1 MSHPLYNPYASG
13 NQSSAQGHYGQS
25 SMQAERDSHK
35 TTSHLGPGSS
45 FSSSGVS
52 SATPAKSGGTITSLL
67 TMPMSYR
74 PEGSKTSM
82 DEDIKRSIDMHISR
96 AREEVRNQP
105 VNKSSH
111 FTQRDEYHSS
121 SKDVTSYVL
130 SSTSQRPPVAS
141 STSSMDW
148 LPSYKRET
156 EGDSAKYCSSSASLS
171 YQSTGD
177 GRFNASNERE
187 RNVQSIPGLGDYD
200 YPVPDKPVGSADSTR
215 PKYTSETAVNIL
227 MHFGLEKEDLEHLIS
242 YPEDQITPDNL
253 PFILRQIRMEKAKR
267 SATAGPS
274 KSYYDPHST
283 TSMSGRER
291 LSTSR
296 GEGMRQDE
304 LSPIVQPS
312 KVIDYGHTGKY
323 TGSFGDEIGR
333 SSSRAGSGGS
343 GSTLLMG
350 SYDSSGLSREPLQK
364 SMTEVKN
371 STLVSSCD
379 QGSSFTCHGSMQSS
393 GPAQQLH
400 TQPNQSSQEIF
411 KGFSLPNT
419 DTDIRPLKAEVTK
432 ALSLK
437 DPEPDRQSASKSKL
451 TPNIVR
457 SVHPSRPG
465 LVLIGS
471 SSSDIHIK
479 EKSKT
484 HGQVPNVSE
493 QMNKQQMQQKQ
504 VQQQQV
510 KQTMQQPPPK
520 QQMQQQLKQQQTQQ
534 SKQQQQMQQQQLK
547 QQQTQQQQLKQQQT
561 QQQQLKQQQTQQ
573 QQLKQQQQL
582 TQQQTQ
588 QQQLTWQQT
597 QQQQLMQQQTQQ
609 QQLTQQQ
616 TQQQLKQQQQIQ
628 QQQLKQQQ
636 TAQVPHLPIGY
647 QQMQTQPAV
656 HMGQALQSQVFSG
669 AKPVPQQSHMPGL
682 MTPVP
687 PGLSPLM
694 QNLMNFI
701 HIPQPAST
709 KQLPAKV
716 EVTTN
721 IPVLAQMQDYT
732 AASPRVFPHTC
743 SLCNKECN
751 QTKDWV
757 SHQKTSLHIEN
768 CKLLRKR
775 YPEWNGEIASLLGAS
790 GAKPSSSTS
799 ADTSQK
805 KTRHESRSRSCS
817 PRSHRDSVRSR
828 DRRSSRSHSRS
839 PRSHRDSERSRDRRS
854 SRSRSRS
861 PRTRRDSERR
871 RNRPSSRSRSG
882 SPRRR
887 RDLERR
893 RDRRSSH
900 SRSRSCSPR
909 RERHRSRSRSPY
921 SSRRNR
927 RSRSHSDSSWYDR
940 PSSSRYRS
948 RSRGRER
955 RSSPRRRDEKRSS
968 PRRSW
973 ERRSSTE
980 RSSPR
985 RKLSSSKIL
994 AKKLLETSALQS
1006 LSKQSDLET
1015 VVKTLAPA
1023 LLAELAKRKSS
1034 PSTSSSSSSRSAS
1047 PESIKGRPSTEK
1059 TKAAKSSPPTMVKL
1073 QGIVSNLSHSE
1084 VMSAVEKFGKTK
1096 SVVLFRSK
1104 LQAVVCFEKQEDAEK
1119 LKSLKNFDIKEV
1131 TVSVVNEKEI
1141 AAKKTTKSKLETT
1154 GKVSVSKAKNISA
1167 EQKAKT
1173 VKTGDKAE
1181 EAASSLEKS
1190 KSKSTKSPE
1199 KQPNTSDLKRKP
1211 KPKGSQTGAKEAVMA
1226 PKNTA
1231 NVMKAVE
1238 PIKGAAVDGEPKV
1251 LTSKAEMASTTQK
1264 SKTAGTVKK
1273 EKVDPSKSTTS
1284 ENKPDVETKHKK
1296 PETEIHESAMGSK
1309 GEARKASAS
1318 GREDHTEPM
1327 EVEASAEGKDNQVLP
1342 AISSENQLPTSAA
1355 ETKPNISPPKPSD
1368 PPQKPQ
1374 TAIKSPE
1381 DSLKASEQ
1389 TEQSSDSAVQEET
1402 QQQTAGKSPEISV
1415 EAKQTVESVETV
1427 TKDKVSV
1434 TAEKISKDQPVAVTH
1449 PTFGER
1455 IQEQLRPERIRCLKT
1470 VRLPNSKLVSLDYK
1484 VLLISNLPEYHDGCY
1499 AEEDIAG
1506 LLTRHRFEYYDDMM
1520 YVIPQARM
1528 AFALMPTAVA
1538 AKNIVLA
1545 SEKHD
1550 FILNGS
1556 KLQLQVEKGDILMT
1570 PLEFYKSLMKRLCY
1584 QVTDNGARTIYIRNI
1599 SPGESRDLREALK
1612 KMDFVRNYL
1621 PLLNKVFIEFE
1632 SLRDADRLGVW
1643 YSLLK
1648 RATGHKLSR
1657 LEIPHSGCTS
1667 LPPRLPHKALPDSE
1681 VAVDGAAVPTEDI
1694 TIPQRSTSPYWI
1706 TMTTSPFVFPTVSPW
1721 FTIPEYL
1728 SVREP
1733 DDIEKAQSQGS
1744 TFSTIMLTGLPEGN
1758 YRQEDVAKLVW
1769 RYFPDQTLQ
1778 TLYYNIIVLS
1788 LQRRAFVFFNSWDAC
1803 CDFARDY
1810 LKNPVTIGEWMLKI
1824 HIVLQ
1829 DMHPGSSEESMYRSM
1844 MKWSST
1850 HVPESESLEDR
1861 LLSVEVSEV
1870 NVDLLMMIMEV
1881 VASIAAFVRFLP
1893 LANRICIEMA
1903 EPGGLTQVMESNV
1916 TKDYLSSWS
1925 KVGRIESLKSLK
1937 QRLQDSGENTVNLK
1951 LETEKAAEATVA
1963 PQPSEEGEKATVKDG
1978 PPQILVTAPDANA
1991 APAASSDAPS
2001 ATSPVKSE
2009 AKDSEL
2015 PHINKDIFMAITAA
2029 LREHRQGVGS
2039 MAQSKDRETKSSSP
2053 SRAQDEDA
2061 PNEKVQ
2067 VDNSE
2072 KKVSSE
2078 SRPFGEPDLNL
2089 DDFVTVD
2096 EINDETAD
2104 TDPNDESSSST
2115 KPKSTENTESQSS
2128 DASPASKR
2136 TSARSSK
2143 DFSSSV
2149 SSSSK
2154 PTKASEKSS
2163 STSSLQK
2170 SKDPSESTKPKSSAS
2185 VSKPVSFSGDKTQP
2199 NKSPDKSSHPF
2210 SSGYRTRSSKMAS
2223 TVAAELKEESAATKS
2238 DLKVSAKEN
2247 QTKMETSLET
2257 QPPAEGEGLGMKSQT
2272 QSLETEC
2279 KDDAHKE
2286 SKKSKGED
2294 GEKDSAWK
2302 YPEEEEDDGESY
2314 HILDSIDEPTDEQID
2329 EDTNQETKTESSGP
2343 EQTQSLHEGASQV
2356 LNSIDDKG
2364 SEESSKTEMDASLY
2378 VIDSVSEDQGSTVQ
2392 EDSHLVKDE
2401 GATAKQLSEEK
2412 IQDTNA
2418 EPDAAD
2424 KKEVLDPSMN
2434 QTPRSS
2440 ADGKEMNDEML
2451 SEKSNK
2457 AFKSFCQTPDNEKQ
2471 ENKGSS
2477 ADVAEKLDSVN
2488 DHIGGE
2494 DDGKKRNTQSQQVS
2508 KAVTEGTEEEEE
2520 AYRIIDSVE
2529 EEPATTE
2536 TEAEAENKEEKT
2548 KKDVEA
2554 AKRAERPT
2562 RRGGPRTRTSKREEK
2577 ETQEEMIFEVV
2588 DSVEDE
2594 SVEDVSTTERPGRRR
2609 SARGNKEDK
2618 KTPTS
2623 TVACIKPVREEES
2636 TSEILDSVEGKTAMN
2651 KPTITTRS
2659 TRGRR
2664 EPKEDVSK
2672 KEKTPTRRR
2681 PTPAR
2686 DSQEPNKE
2694 EPLQTEETGPTKES
2708 TPTKK
2713 SEENATFTVVDL
2725 VQDEVIGDERA
2736 KTPEKRRRGRPKKD
2750 SKVTKK
2756 QAAMKNAASSKV
2768 ADEEE
2773 AIYQIVDSVEDDN
2786 EPPKDQSTEE
2796 PTVPKDDK
2804 DSALPKNADEAEE
2817 EPLYQIVDSLEDDQV
2832 REDPTNA
2839 QSSDRETKQR
2849 EALGKKADA
2858 LTCGAMAAEVADKE
2872 ECLDHTAEVSAEEGS
2887 GTATKEEKPKT
2898 DTKEATGSQSDAAA
2912 APEDKTNLEDD
2923 TQELVTL
2930 DEVGAD
2936 DDGEERAVEGQHWS
2950 REITEGEPAELVTL
2964 DEIVEEDEEEGEKA
2978 EENTVE
2984 PRPPIQESQLVEAS
2998 NIETLATAAEV
3009 EEEAE
3014 KTSGSAKRKHDET
3027 EERLNFVTVD
3037 EVGEA
3042 EEKEAVITRTR
3053 GRPRKRTRQTPV
3065 RKSARGK
3072 PEMTKDET
3080 EEEETTEPLPPASVN
3095 PTSSQDRDS
3104 SVLPGDGQAETQRT
3118 EEEAETQPDTAPA
3131 LAGPQP
3137 EPKCPDKET
3146 EEGEEKDGWS
3156 MVGIKVVGKRRRE
3169 LVGPEAKRSRSQ
3181 SPCVVADFRLP
3192 QFNPNNPLGQEFVIP
3207 KSGFFCNICS
3217 VFYLNEK
3224 TAKELHCCSKKH
3236 YDNLQKYYEKRR
3248 QRASKTSSQTSPGS
3262 VSD

>member
-13 NQSSAQGHYGQS
+13 NQSSAQGRYGQS

-35 TTSHLGPGSS
+35 TSPHLGPGSS

-52 SATPAKSGGTITSLL
+52 SATPAKSGGI
-67 TMPMSYR
+67 MSYR

-82 DEDIKRSIDMHISR
+82 EEDIKRSIDMHISR

-105 VNKSSH
+105 VKKNSRFTS
-111 FTQRDEYHSS
+111 TQRDEYDSS
-121 SKDVTSYVL
+121 GKDVTSYML
-130 SSTSQRPPVAS
+130 SSNSQRPPDVAS

-148 LPSYKRET
+148 LPRYKQET
-156 EGDSAKYCSSSASLS
+156 EDDSSKYCTSSASLS

-177 GRFNASNERE
+177 SRFNASNERE
-187 RNVQSIPGLGDYD
+187 HNVQSIPGLGDYD
-200 YPVPDKPVGSADSTR
+200 YPVPDKPVGSAESTR

-227 MHFGLEKEDLEHLIS
+227 MQFGLEKEDLEHLIS
-242 YPEDQITPDNL
+242 YPEDQMTPDNL

-267 SATAGPS
+267 SATADPS

-333 SSSRAGSGGS
+333 SSSGASSGGS
-343 GSTLLMG
+343 GGTLLMG
-350 SYDSSGLSREPLQK
+350 SYDSSGHSREPLQK

-371 STLVSSCD
+371 STLVSSRD
-379 QGSSFTCHGSMQSS
+379 QGSSVTSHGSMRSS
-393 GPAQQLH
+393 GPAQQLP
-400 TQPNQSSQEIF
+400 TQPNQPSQEIF
-411 KGFSLPNT
+411 KGFSLPKT
-419 DTDIRPLKAEVTK
+419 DTDLRPLKAEVTK
-432 ALSLK
+432 TLPLK
-437 DPEPDRQSASKSKL
+437 NPEPDRQSASKSQL

-471 SSSDIHIK
+471 SSSDSHIK

-484 HGQVPNVSE
+484 HGQVSNVSE

-520 QQMQQQLKQQQTQQ
+520 QQMQQQLKQQQ
-534 SKQQQQMQQQQLK
+534 SKQQQQQTQQQQTQQQQTQQLK
-547 QQQTQQQQLKQQQT
+547 QQTQQLKQQTQQLKQQQQQQTQQQQLE
-561 QQQQLKQQQTQQ
+561 
-573 QQLKQQQQL
+573 
-582 TQQQTQ
+582 
-588 QQQLTWQQT
+588 
-597 QQQQLMQQQTQQ
+597 
-609 QQLTQQQ
+609 QQQ

-636 TAQVPHLPIGY
+636 QTAQVPNLPIGL
-647 QQMQTQPAV
+647 QQMQNQPAV
-656 HMGQALQSQVFSG
+656 HMGQALQSQVFSA
-669 AKPVPQQSHMPGL
+669 AKPVPQPSLMPGL
-682 MTPVP
+682 MMPVP

-694 QNLMNFI
+694 QNLVNFI

-716 EVTTN
+716 EVTGN

-732 AASPRVFPHTC
+732 ATSPRVFPHTC
-743 SLCNKECN
+743 SLCNKECT
-751 QTKDWV
+751 QMKDWV
-757 SHQKTSLHIEN
+757 SHQNTSLHIEN

-775 YPEWNGEIASLLGAS
+775 YPEWNGEIASLPGAS
-790 GAKPSSSTS
+790 GAKPSPSTS
-799 ADTSQK
+799 AETSQK

-817 PRSHRDSVRSR
+817 PRSHRDS
-828 DRRSSRSHSRS
+828 
-839 PRSHRDSERSRDRRS
+839 ERSRDRQS

-861 PRTRRDSERR
+861 PRTHRDSERR
-871 RNRPSSRSRSG
+871 RNRPSSRSRS
-882 SPRRR
+882 PRTHCDSERR
-887 RDLERR
+887 RDSRSCRSRFRFRSGSSRRRHESERR
-893 RDRRSSH
+893 RDRRISH

-927 RSRSHSDSSWYDR
+927 RSRSHSDSSCYDC
-940 PSSSRYRS
+940 PSSSRYQSRS
-948 RSRGRER
+948 RSRER
-955 RSSPRRRDEKRSS
+955 RSLPKRRDEKRSP

-973 ERRSSTE
+973 ERRSLAK
-980 RSSPR
+980 RSSPMR
-985 RKLSSSKIL
+985 NKSSSSKIL

-1023 LLAELAKRKSS
+1023 LLAELAKMKSS
-1034 PSTSSSSSSRSAS
+1034 PSTSSSSRSAS
-1047 PESIKGRPSTEK
+1047 PESVKGRPSTEK
-1059 TKAAKSSPPTMVKL
+1059 TKAAKSSPPTMVRL
-1073 QGIVSNLSHSE
+1073 QGIVSSLSHSE
-1084 VMSAVEKFGKTK
+1084 VISAVEKFGKTK
-1096 SVVLFRSK
+1096 SVVLFRSR
-1104 LQAVVCFEKQEDAEK
+1104 LQAVVCFEKQKDAEK

-1141 AAKKTTKSKLETT
+1141 ASKKTTKTKLETT
-1154 GKVSVSKAKNISA
+1154 AKVSVSKAKNISA

-1173 VKTGDKAE
+1173 VKTGDNAE

-1199 KQPNTSDLKRKP
+1199 KQPNTSDLKGKP
-1211 KPKGSQTGAKEAVMA
+1211 KPKGSQTGAKEAVVA

-1231 NVMKAVE
+1231 NAMKAVE

-1251 LTSKAEMASTTQK
+1251 LTSKGETASTTQK
-1264 SKTAGTVKK
+1264 SKTAGTLKK
-1273 EKVDPSKSTTS
+1273 EKVDPSKSTAS
-1284 ENKPDVETKHKK
+1284 EDKPDVETKHKK
-1296 PETEIHESAMGSK
+1296 PETKIHKSAMGPK

-1318 GREDHTEPM
+1318 EREDHTE
-1327 EVEASAEGKDNQVLP
+1327 VETSTDGKDNQTLP

-1355 ETKPNISPPKPSD
+1355 ETKPNISSPKPTD

-1374 TAIKSPE
+1374 TVIKSPE

-1389 TEQSSDSAVQEET
+1389 TEQSSDSALQEET

-1415 EAKQTVESVETV
+1415 EAKQRVESVETV

-1434 TAEKISKDQPVAVTH
+1434 TAKKISKDQPVAPTH

-1455 IQEQLRPERIRCLKT
+1455 IQEQLCPEKICCLKT
-1470 VRLPNSKLVSLDYK
+1470 VRLPRKKLVSLNCK
-1484 VLLISNLPEYHDGCY
+1484 VLLISNLPKYRDGCY
-1499 AEEDIAG
+1499 LEEDIAD
-1506 LLTRHRFEYYDDMM
+1506 LLTPHRFEYYDDTI

-1545 SEKHD
+1545 SENERK
-1550 FILNGS
+1550 FFLNGS
-1556 KLQLQVEKGDILMT
+1556 KLRLQVVKRRNFKT
-1570 PLEFYKSLMKRLCY
+1570 PLEFYTYLMNQLCY
-1584 QVTDNGARTIYIRNI
+1584 VKKAGIDIGARTIYIRNI
-1599 SPGESRDLREALK
+1599 SPDESRDLREALEK
-1612 KMDFVRNYL
+1612 IGIVRNYL
-1621 PLLNKVFIEFE
+1621 PLLNKVLIEFE
-1632 SLRDADRLGVW
+1632 SVCDADRLGVW

-1648 RATGHKLSR
+1648 QATGHKLSR
-1657 LEIPHSGCTS
+1657 VEIPHSGFMS

-1681 VAVDGAAVPTEDI
+1681 VAVDGAAVPTEDMI
-1694 TIPQRSTSPYWI
+1694 IPQRSTSPCWI
-1706 TMTTSPFVFPTVSPW
+1706 TMTTSPFVFPTVAPW

-1728 SVREP
+1728 TVREP

-1769 RYFPDQTLQ
+1769 RYFPDQTVQ

-1810 LKNPVTIGEWMLKI
+1810 LKDPVTVGEWRLGI
-1824 HIVLQ
+1824 HIVLK

-1850 HVPESESLEDR
+1850 HVSESESLEDR
-1861 LLSVEVSEV
+1861 LLIVEVSEV
-1870 NVDLLMMIMEV
+1870 NVDLVTMIMKV
-1881 VASIAAFVRFLP
+1881 VAPVAAFVRFLP

-1937 QRLQDSGENTVNLK
+1937 QRLQDSGENTLNLK
-1951 LETEKAAEATVA
+1951 LETEKAAESTAV
-1963 PQPSEEGEKATVKDG
+1963 PQPSEEGQKAAVKEEG
-1978 PPQILVTAPDANA
+1978 PPQTLVTTPDANA
-1991 APAASSDAPS
+1991 APATSSAAPS

-2009 AKDSEL
+2009 EKDSKL
-2015 PHINKDIFMAITAA
+2015 PHINEDVFMAITAA
-2029 LREHRQGVGS
+2029 LREHRQGRES
-2039 MAQSKDRETKSSSP
+2039 RAQSKDRESKISSP

-2067 VDNSE
+2067 VDNLE

-2078 SRPFGEPDLNL
+2078 SRPFGEPDFNV

-2096 EINDETAD
+2096 EINDDAAD
-2104 TDPNDESSSST
+2104 ADPNGESDSST
-2115 KPKSTENTESQSS
+2115 KSTKNKESQSS
-2128 DASPASKR
+2128 AASPASKR
-2136 TSARSSK
+2136 TSAGSSK
-2143 DFSSSV
+2143 DSSS
-2149 SSSSK
+2149 SASPSSK
-2154 PTKASEKSS
+2154 PTESSEKSS
-2163 STSSLQK
+2163 STSSLRK
-2170 SKDPSESTKPKSSAS
+2170 SKDSFESTKPESSVS
-2185 VSKPVSFSGDKTQP
+2185 VSKPVSFSGEKTQP
-2199 NKSPDKSSHPF
+2199 SKPPDKLSHSS

-2223 TVAAELKEESAATKS
+2223 TAAAELTEESAATKS

-2247 QTKMETSLET
+2247 QTKVETSSET
-2257 QPPAEGEGLGMKSQT
+2257 QPPAEGEGLEMKSQT
-2272 QSLETEC
+2272 QT
-2279 KDDAHKE
+2279 
-2286 SKKSKGED
+2286 
-2294 GEKDSAWK
+2294 DS
-2302 YPEEEEDDGESY
+2302 
-2314 HILDSIDEPTDEQID
+2314 
-2329 EDTNQETKTESSGP
+2329 NQESKTESSGP
-2343 EQTQSLHEGASQV
+2343 EQTQSLHEGESQV

-2364 SEESSKTEMDASLY
+2364 SEESSKTETDAPLY
-2378 VIDSVSEDQGSTVQ
+2378 VIDNVSEDQASTVQ

-2412 IQDTNA
+2412 IQ

-2424 KKEVLDPSMN
+2424 KKERLDPSMN

-2440 ADGKEMNDEML
+2440 GDGKEMNEEML
-2451 SEKSNK
+2451 SEKSSK
-2457 AFKSFCQTPDNEKQ
+2457 ASKAFCQTPNNEEQ

-2477 ADVAEKLDSVN
+2477 ADVTKEKASEKLDSVN
-2488 DHIGGE
+2488 DHTRGE
-2494 DDGKKRNTQSQQVS
+2494 DDEKKLNTS

-2520 AYRIIDSVE
+2520 AYQVIDSVE
-2529 EEPATTE
+2529 EEPPTTE

-2548 KKDVEA
+2548 KKDVEV

-2562 RRGGPRTRTSKREEK
+2562 RRGRPRTRTSKREEK

-2594 SVEDVSTTERPGRRR
+2594 FVQDVSTTERPGRRR

-2618 KTPTS
+2618 KMPTS
-2623 TVACIKPVREEES
+2623 TVACIKTVREEES
-2636 TSEILDSVEGKTAMN
+2636 TSEILDSVEGKAAMN
-2651 KPTITTRS
+2651 EPTITTRS

-2664 EPKEDVSK
+2664 ETEEDVSK
-2672 KEKTPTRRR
+2672 KDKTPTRRR

-2694 EPLQTEETGPTKES
+2694 EPQQTQVKES

-2713 SEENATFTVVDL
+2713 SEGNATFTIVDP
-2725 VQDEVIGDERA
+2725 VQDEVIKDERA

-2750 SKVTKK
+2750 TKVTKK
-2756 QAAMKNAASSKV
+2756 QAALKNAASSKV

-2773 AIYQIVDSVEDDN
+2773 AIYQIVDSVEDETADN
-2786 EPPKDQSTEE
+2786 EPLKDQNTEE

-2804 DSALPKNADEAEE
+2804 DSASP
-2817 EPLYQIVDSLEDDQV
+2817 
-2832 REDPTNA
+2832 
-2839 QSSDRETKQR
+2839 
-2849 EALGKKADA
+2849 KKADDE
-2858 LTCGAMAAEVADKE
+2858 EVVDKE
-2872 ECLDHTAEVSAEEGS
+2872 ECLDHTAEVSDALSAEDES

-2898 DTKEATGSQSDAAA
+2898 DTKEATGSQSEAA
-2912 APEDKTNLEDD
+2912 APEEKTNLEED
-2923 TQELVTL
+2923 TLELVTL

-2936 DDGEERAVEGQHWS
+2936 DAGEERAVEGQDWS
-2950 REITEGEPAELVTL
+2950 REITKGEPAELITL
-2964 DEIVEEDEEEGEKA
+2964 DEIVEIDEEEGEKA
-2978 EENTVE
+2978 EESTVE
-2984 PRPPIQESQLVEAS
+2984 PRPPTQESQSVEAAD
-2998 NIETLATAAEV
+2998 IETFATAAEV

-3027 EERLNFVTVD
+3027 EESFNFVMVD
-3037 EVGEA
+3037 EVGETV
-3042 EEKEAVITRTR
+3042 EKEAVITRTR

-3072 PEMTKDET
+3072 PESTKDET
-3080 EEEETTEPLPPASVN
+3080 EEEETTEPLLPASVN
-3095 PTSSQDRDS
+3095 PTLSQDRDS
-3104 SVLPGDGQAETQRT
+3104 SAPPGDGQAESQRT
-3118 EEEAETQPDTAPA
+3118 EEEAETQPDAAPA
-3131 LAGPQP
+3131 PAGQQP
-3137 EPKCPDKET
+3137 ESTCPDKET
-3146 EEGEEKDGWS
+3146 EQGEEKDGWS
-3156 MVGIKVVGKRRRE
+3156 TVGIKVVGKRRRE

-3192 QFNPNNPLGQEFVIP
+3192 QFNPNSPLGQEFVIP

-3224 TAKELHCCSKKH
+3224 TAKELHCCSQKH
-3236 YDNLQKYYEKRR
+3236 YNNLQKYYEKRR
-3248 QRASKTSSQTSPGS
+3248 QRASTTSSQMSQGS

>member
-1 MSHPLYNPYASG
+1 MSHPSYNPYASG
-13 NQSSAQGHYGQS
+13 NQSSAQGRYGQS

-35 TTSHLGPGSS
+35 TSPHLGPGSS

-52 SATPAKSGGTITSLL
+52 SATPAKSGGI
-67 TMPMSYR
+67 MSYR

-82 DEDIKRSIDMHISR
+82 EEDIKRSIDMHISR

-105 VNKSSH
+105 VDKSSH
-111 FTQRDEYHSS
+111 FTQRHEYHSS
-121 SKDVTSYVL
+121 SKDVTSYML
-130 SSTSQRPPVAS
+130 SSNSQRPPDVAS

-156 EGDSAKYCSSSASLS
+156 EDDSSKYCSSSASLS
-171 YQSTGD
+171 YLSTGD

-187 RNVQSIPGLGDYD
+187 HNVQSIPGLGDYD
-200 YPVPDKPVGSADSTR
+200 YPVPDKPVGSAESTR

-227 MHFGLEKEDLEHLIS
+227 MQFGLEKEDLEHLIS
-242 YPEDQITPDNL
+242 YPEDQMTPDNL

-267 SATAGPS
+267 SATADPS

-333 SSSRAGSGGS
+333 SSSGASSGGS
-343 GSTLLMG
+343 GGTLLMG
-350 SYDSSGLSREPLQK
+350 SYDSSGHSREPLQK

-371 STLVSSCD
+371 STLVSSRD
-379 QGSSFTCHGSMQSS
+379 QGSSFTSHGSMRSS
-393 GPAQQLH
+393 DPAQQLH

-411 KGFSLPNT
+411 KGFSLPKT

-432 ALSLK
+432 ALPLK
-437 DPEPDRQSASKSKL
+437 NPEPDRQSASKSQL

-471 SSSDIHIK
+471 SSSDSHIK

-484 HGQVPNVSE
+484 HGQVSNVSE

-520 QQMQQQLKQQQTQQ
+520 QQQQTQQLKQQQTQQ
-534 SKQQQQMQQQQLK
+534 QQLKQMQQLK

-561 QQQQLKQQQTQQ
+561 QQQQLMQTQQ
-573 QQLKQQQQL
+573 QQLKQQQMQQQQL
-582 TQQQTQ
+582 MQTQQQQLKQTQQQQLKQMQQQMQQQQLKQQQMQQQQLKQQQTQ
-588 QQQLTWQQT
+588 QQQ
-597 QQQQLMQQQTQQ
+597 
-609 QQLTQQQ
+609 
-616 TQQQLKQQQQIQ
+616 QQLKQQIQ

-636 TAQVPHLPIGY
+636 QTAQVPNLPIGL
-647 QQMQTQPAV
+647 QQMQNQPAV
-656 HMGQALQSQVFSG
+656 HMGQALQSQVFSA
-669 AKPVPQQSHMPGL
+669 AKPVPQPSLMPGL
-682 MTPVP
+682 MMPVP

-694 QNLMNFI
+694 QNFMNFI

-716 EVTTN
+716 EVTGN
-721 IPVLAQMQDYT
+721 IPVLAHMQDYT

-743 SLCNKECN
+743 SLCNKECT
-751 QTKDWV
+751 QMKDWV
-757 SHQKTSLHIEN
+757 SHQNTSLHIEN

-775 YPEWNGEIASLLGAS
+775 YPEWNGEIASLPGAS
-790 GAKPSSSTS
+790 GAKPSPSTS
-799 ADTSQK
+799 AETSQK

-817 PRSHRDSVRSR
+817 PRSHRDS
-828 DRRSSRSHSRS
+828 
-839 PRSHRDSERSRDRRS
+839 ERSRDRQS

-861 PRTRRDSERR
+861 PRTHRDSLRR
-871 RNRPSSRSRSG
+871 RNRPSSRSRSRSHHDSERSRDRRSSRSRSG

-893 RDRRSSH
+893 RDRRISH

-909 RERHRSRSRSPY
+909 RQRHRSRSRSPY

-955 RSSPRRRDEKRSS
+955 RSSPRRRDEKRSP

-980 RSSPR
+980 RSSPM

-1023 LLAELAKRKSS
+1023 LLAELAKMKSS
-1034 PSTSSSSSSRSAS
+1034 PSTSSSSRSAS
-1047 PESIKGRPSTEK
+1047 PESVKGRPSTEK
-1059 TKAAKSSPPTMVKL
+1059 TKAAKSSPPTMVRL
-1073 QGIVSNLSHSE
+1073 QGIVSSLSHSE
-1084 VMSAVEKFGKTK
+1084 VISAVEKFGKTK

-1141 AAKKTTKSKLETT
+1141 ASKKTTKTKLETT
-1154 GKVSVSKAKNISA
+1154 AKVSVSKAKNISA

-1199 KQPNTSDLKRKP
+1199 KQPNTSDLKGKP
-1211 KPKGSQTGAKEAVMA
+1211 KPKGSQTGAKEAVVA

-1231 NVMKAVE
+1231 NAMKVVE
-1238 PIKGAAVDGEPKV
+1238 PIKGAAVD
-1251 LTSKAEMASTTQK
+1251 
-1264 SKTAGTVKK
+1264 
-1273 EKVDPSKSTTS
+1273 
-1284 ENKPDVETKHKK
+1284 
-1296 PETEIHESAMGSK
+1296 
-1309 GEARKASAS
+1309 
-1318 GREDHTEPM
+1318 
-1327 EVEASAEGKDNQVLP
+1327 
-1342 AISSENQLPTSAA
+1342 
-1355 ETKPNISPPKPSD
+1355 
-1368 PPQKPQ
+1368 
-1374 TAIKSPE
+1374 
-1381 DSLKASEQ
+1381 
-1389 TEQSSDSAVQEET
+1389 
-1402 QQQTAGKSPEISV
+1402 
-1415 EAKQTVESVETV
+1415 
-1427 TKDKVSV
+1427 VSV
-1434 TAEKISKDQPVAVTH
+1434 TAKKISKDQPVAPTH

-1470 VRLPNSKLVSLDYK
+1470 VRLPHSKLVSLDYK
-1484 VLLISNLPEYHDGCY
+1484 VLSISNLPEYHDGCY

-1506 LLTRHRFEYYDDMM
+1506 LLTRHRFEYYDDTI

-1556 KLQLQVEKGDILMT
+1556 KLRLQVEKGDILMT

-1584 QVTDNGARTIYIRNI
+1584 QQVTDNGARTIYIRNI

-1612 KMDFVRNYL
+1612 KMDFIRNYL

-1667 LPPRLPHKALPDSE
+1667 LPPRLPHKALPDSD
-1681 VAVDGAAVPTEDI
+1681 VAVDGATVPTEDI

-1706 TMTTSPFVFPTVSPW
+1706 TMTTSPFVFPTVAPW

-1728 SVREP
+1728 TVREP

-1758 YRQEDVAKLVW
+1758 YRQEDVTKLVW
-1769 RYFPDQTLQ
+1769 RYFPDQTVQ

-1810 LKNPVTIGEWMLKI
+1810 LKDPVTVGEWMLKI
-1824 HIVLQ
+1824 HVVLQ
-1829 DMHPGSSEESMYRSM
+1829 DVHPGSSEESMYRSM

-1850 HVPESESLEDR
+1850 HVPQSESLEDR
-1861 LLSVEVSEV
+1861 LLIVEVSEV
-1870 NVDLLMMIMEV
+1870 NVDLVMMIMEV

-1937 QRLQDSGENTVNLK
+1937 QRLQDLGENTLNLE
-1951 LETEKAAEATVA
+1951 LETEKAAESTAV
-1963 PQPSEEGEKATVKDG
+1963 PQPSEEGQKAAVKEEG
-1978 PPQILVTAPDANA
+1978 PPQTLVTTPDANA
-1991 APAASSDAPS
+1991 APAASSAAPS

-2009 AKDSEL
+2009 EKDSKL
-2015 PHINKDIFMAITAA
+2015 PHINEDVFMAITAA
-2029 LREHRQGVGS
+2029 LREHRQGRES
-2039 MAQSKDRETKSSSP
+2039 RAQSKDRESKSSSP
-2053 SRAQDEDA
+2053 SRAQDEDT
-2061 PNEKVQ
+2061 PNRKVQ
-2067 VDNSE
+2067 VDNLE

-2078 SRPFGEPDLNL
+2078 SRPFGEPDFNV

-2096 EINDETAD
+2096 EINDDAAD
-2104 TDPNDESSSST
+2104 ADPNDESSSST
-2115 KPKSTENTESQSS
+2115 KPKSTENAESQSS
-2128 DASPASKR
+2128 AASPASKR
-2136 TSARSSK
+2136 TSAGSSK
-2143 DFSSSV
+2143 DSSS
-2149 SSSSK
+2149 SASPSSK
-2154 PTKASEKSS
+2154 PTESSEKSS
-2163 STSSLQK
+2163 STSSLRK
-2170 SKDPSESTKPKSSAS
+2170 SKDSFESTKPKSSVS
-2185 VSKPVSFSGDKTQP
+2185 VSKPVSFSGEKTQP
-2199 NKSPDKSSHPF
+2199 SKPPDKLSHSS
-2210 SSGYRTRSSKMAS
+2210 SSGYRTRSKMAS
-2223 TVAAELKEESAATKS
+2223 TAAAELTEESAATKS

-2247 QTKMETSLET
+2247 QTKVETSSET
-2257 QPPAEGEGLGMKSQT
+2257 QPPAEGEGLGMTSQT
-2272 QSLETEC
+2272 QTLETEC
-2279 KDDAHKE
+2279 KDDVHNE
-2286 SKKSKGED
+2286 SKKSKED
-2294 GEKDSAWK
+2294 GEKDNAGK
-2302 YPEEEEDDGESY
+2302 YPQEEDDGESY
-2314 HILDSIDEPTDEQID
+2314 QILDSIDEPTDEQID
-2329 EDTNQETKTESSGP
+2329 EDSNQESKTESSGP
-2343 EQTQSLHEGASQV
+2343 EQTQSLHEGESQV

-2364 SEESSKTEMDASLY
+2364 SEGSSKTETDAPLY
-2378 VIDSVSEDQGSTVQ
+2378 VIDNVSEDQASTVQ

-2412 IQDTNA
+2412 IQ

-2424 KKEVLDPSMN
+2424 KKEGLDPSMN

-2440 ADGKEMNDEML
+2440 GDGKEMNEEML
-2451 SEKSNK
+2451 SEKSSK
-2457 AFKSFCQTPDNEKQ
+2457 ASKAFCQTPNNEEQ

-2477 ADVAEKLDSVN
+2477 ADVTKQKASEKLDSVN
-2488 DHIGGE
+2488 DHTRGE
-2494 DDGKKRNTQSQQVS
+2494 DDEKKLNTS

-2520 AYRIIDSVE
+2520 AYQVIDSVE
-2529 EEPATTE
+2529 EEPPTTE

-2548 KKDVEA
+2548 KKDVEV

-2562 RRGGPRTRTSKREEK
+2562 RRGRPRTRTSKREEK

-2594 SVEDVSTTERPGRRR
+2594 FVQDVSTTERPGRRR

-2618 KTPTS
+2618 KMPTS
-2623 TVACIKPVREEES
+2623 TVACIKTVREEES
-2636 TSEILDSVEGKTAMN
+2636 TSEILDSVEGKAAMN
-2651 KPTITTRS
+2651 EPTITTRS

-2664 EPKEDVSK
+2664 ETKEDVSK
-2672 KEKTPTRRR
+2672 KDKTPTRRR

-2694 EPLQTEETGPTKES
+2694 EPQQTQVKES

-2713 SEENATFTVVDL
+2713 SEGNATFTIVDP
-2725 VQDEVIGDERA
+2725 VQDEVIKDERA

-2750 SKVTKK
+2750 TKVTKK

-2773 AIYQIVDSVEDDN
+2773 AIYQIVDSVEDETADN
-2786 EPPKDQSTEE
+2786 EPLKDQNTEE

-2804 DSALPKNADEAEE
+2804 DSASP
-2817 EPLYQIVDSLEDDQV
+2817 
-2832 REDPTNA
+2832 
-2839 QSSDRETKQR
+2839 
-2849 EALGKKADA
+2849 KKADDE
-2858 LTCGAMAAEVADKE
+2858 EVVDKE
-2872 ECLDHTAEVSAEEGS
+2872 ECLDHTAEVSDALSAEDES
-2887 GTATKEEKPKT
+2887 GTAMKEEKPKT
-2898 DTKEATGSQSDAAA
+2898 DTKEATGFQSEAA
-2912 APEDKTNLEDD
+2912 APEEKTNLEED
-2923 TQELVTL
+2923 TLELVTL

-2936 DDGEERAVEGQHWS
+2936 DAGEERAVEGQDWS
-2950 REITEGEPAELVTL
+2950 REITKGEPAELITL
-2964 DEIVEEDEEEGEKA
+2964 DEIVEEEEEEEGEKA
-2978 EENTVE
+2978 EVSTVE
-2984 PRPPIQESQLVEAS
+2984 PRPPTQESQSVEAAD
-2998 NIETLATAAEV
+2998 IETFATTAEV

-3027 EERLNFVTVD
+3027 EESFNFVMVD
-3037 EVGEA
+3037 EVGETV
-3042 EEKEAVITRTR
+3042 EKEAVITRTR

-3072 PEMTKDET
+3072 PESTKDET
-3080 EEEETTEPLPPASVN
+3080 EEEETTEPLLPASVN
-3095 PTSSQDRDS
+3095 PTLSQDRDS
-3104 SVLPGDGQAETQRT
+3104 SAPPGDGQAESQRT
-3118 EEEAETQPDTAPA
+3118 EEEAETQPDAAPA
-3131 LAGPQP
+3131 PAGQQP
-3137 EPKCPDKET
+3137 ESTCPDKET
-3146 EEGEEKDGWS
+3146 EQGEEKDGWS
-3156 MVGIKVVGKRRRE
+3156 TVGIKVVGKRRRE

-3192 QFNPNNPLGQEFVIP
+3192 QFNPNSPLGQEFVIP

-3224 TAKELHCCSKKH
+3224 TAKELHCCSQKH
-3236 YDNLQKYYEKRR
+3236 YNNLQKYYEKRR
-3248 QRASKTSSQTSPGS
+3248 QRASTTSSQMSQGS

>member
-13 NQSSAQGHYGQS
+13 NQSSSQGRYGQS

-35 TTSHLGPGSS
+35 TSPHLGPGSS

-52 SATPAKSGGTITSLL
+52 SATPAKSGGIIPSLQ

-82 DEDIKRSIDMHISR
+82 EEDIKRSIDMHISR

-105 VNKSSH
+105 LKKNSQ
-111 FTQRDEYHSS
+111 FTSTRRDEYDSS
-121 SKDVTSYVL
+121 GKDVTSYVL
-130 SSTSQRPPVAS
+130 SSTSQRPPDVAS

-156 EGDSAKYCSSSASLS
+156 EDDSSKYCSSSASLS

-200 YPVPDKPVGSADSTR
+200 YPVPDKPVGSAESTH

-227 MHFGLEKEDLEHLIS
+227 MQFGLEKEDLEHLIS
-242 YPEDQITPDNL
+242 YPEDQMTPDNL

-333 SSSRAGSGGS
+333 SSSGASSG

-364 SMTEVKN
+364 SVTEVKN

-379 QGSSFTCHGSMQSS
+379 QGSSFTSHGSMRSS
-393 GPAQQLH
+393 GPAQQLP

-411 KGFSLPNT
+411 KGFSLPKT

-437 DPEPDRQSASKSKL
+437 DPEPDRQSASKSQL

-471 SSSDIHIK
+471 SSSDSHIK

-484 HGQVPNVSE
+484 HRQVPNVSE

-510 KQTMQQPPPK
+510 KQRMQPPPPK

-534 SKQQQQMQQQQLK
+534 QQMK

-561 QQQQLKQQQTQQ
+561 QQQQLKQQTQQQQMKQQQTQQQQMKQQQTQQ
-573 QQLKQQQQL
+573 QQLKQQQ
-582 TQQQTQ
+582 TP
-588 QQQLTWQQT
+588 
-597 QQQQLMQQQTQQ
+597 
-609 QQLTQQQ
+609 
-616 TQQQLKQQQQIQ
+616 
-628 QQQLKQQQ
+628 
-636 TAQVPHLPIGY
+636 QVPNLPIGL
-647 QQMQTQPAV
+647 QQMQNQPAV
-656 HMGQALQSQVFSG
+656 HMGQVLQSQVFSA
-669 AKPVPQQSHMPGL
+669 AKPVPQPSLMPGL
-682 MTPVP
+682 TMPVP

-716 EVTTN
+716 EVTRN

-751 QTKDWV
+751 QMKDWI
-757 SHQKTSLHIEN
+757 SHQYTSLHIEN
-768 CKLLRKR
+768 CRLLRKR

-790 GAKPSSSTS
+790 GTKPSPSTS
-799 ADTSQK
+799 AETSQK

-817 PRSHRDSVRSR
+817 PRSHRDSERSR
-828 DRRSSRSHSRS
+828 DLRSSRSHS
-839 PRSHRDSERSRDRRS
+839 H
-854 SRSRSRS
+854 S
-861 PRTRRDSERR
+861 PRTHRDSERR
-871 RNRPSSRSRSG
+871 RNSRSSRSRSGSSRRRHESERRRDRRSSHSRSGSPLRRHESERRRDRRSSRSRSG

-893 RDRRSSH
+893 RYRRSSH
-900 SRSRSCSPR
+900 SCSRSRSPR

-921 SSRRNR
+921 SARCNR

-948 RSRGRER
+948 RSRSRER
-955 RSSPRRRDEKRSS
+955 RPSPKRRDKKRSP

-973 ERRSSTE
+973 ERRSLAK

-985 RKLSSSKIL
+985 RNTSSSSKIL

-1015 VVKTLAPA
+1015 VVKTLTPA
-1023 LLAELAKRKSS
+1023 LLAELAKMKSS
-1034 PSTSSSSSSRSAS
+1034 RSTSSSSSRSAS
-1047 PESIKGRPSTEK
+1047 PETTKGRPSTEK
-1059 TKAAKSSPPTMVKL
+1059 TKAGKSSPPTMVRL
-1073 QGIVSNLSHSE
+1073 QGIVSSLSHSE
-1084 VMSAVEKFGKTK
+1084 VISAVEKFGKTK

-1141 AAKKTTKSKLETT
+1141 ASKKTTKSKLETT
-1154 GKVSVSKAKNISA
+1154 AKVSVSKAKNISA

-1181 EAASSLEKS
+1181 EA
-1190 KSKSTKSPE
+1190 
-1199 KQPNTSDLKRKP
+1199 
-1211 KPKGSQTGAKEAVMA
+1211 
-1226 PKNTA
+1226 
-1231 NVMKAVE
+1231 
-1238 PIKGAAVDGEPKV
+1238 
-1251 LTSKAEMASTTQK
+1251 
-1264 SKTAGTVKK
+1264 
-1273 EKVDPSKSTTS
+1273 
-1284 ENKPDVETKHKK
+1284 
-1296 PETEIHESAMGSK
+1296 
-1309 GEARKASAS
+1309 
-1318 GREDHTEPM
+1318 
-1327 EVEASAEGKDNQVLP
+1327 
-1342 AISSENQLPTSAA
+1342 
-1355 ETKPNISPPKPSD
+1355 
-1368 PPQKPQ
+1368 
-1374 TAIKSPE
+1374 
-1381 DSLKASEQ
+1381 
-1389 TEQSSDSAVQEET
+1389 
-1402 QQQTAGKSPEISV
+1402 
-1415 EAKQTVESVETV
+1415 VESVETV
-1427 TKDKVSV
+1427 TKDKVPV
-1434 TAEKISKDQPVAVTH
+1434 TAKKISKYPDAPTH

-1455 IQEQLRPERIRCLKT
+1455 IEKQLCPERIRCLKT
-1470 VRLPNSKLVSLDYK
+1470 VRLCNSKLVSLNYK
-1484 VLLISNLPEYHDGCY
+1484 VLLISNLPKYHDGCY
-1499 AEEDIAG
+1499 AEEDIAS
-1506 LLTRHRFEYYDDMM
+1506 LLTPHRFEYYHDTI

-1528 AFALMPTAVA
+1528 AFALMPTVMA
-1538 AKNIVLA
+1538 AKNIMLV
-1545 SEKHD
+1545 SERHK

-1556 KLQLQVEKGDILMT
+1556 KLRLQLVKSRNIKT
-1570 PLEFYKSLMKRLCY
+1570 PLEFYKYLMNRLCY
-1584 QVTDNGARTIYIRNI
+1584 VMKEETDIGARTIYIRNI
-1599 SPGESRDLREALK
+1599 SPGESRDLREALGK
-1612 KMDFVRNYL
+1612 IGTVRNYL
-1621 PLLNKVFIEFE
+1621 PLLNKVLIEFE
-1632 SLRDADRLGVW
+1632 SLCDADRLGVW

-1657 LEIPHSGCTS
+1657 VEIPHSGFTS

-1681 VAVDGAAVPTEDI
+1681 VAVDGATVPTEDI

-1721 FTIPEYL
+1721 FTIPEYFTV
-1728 SVREP
+1728 SEP

-1744 TFSTIMLTGLPEGN
+1744 MFSTIMLTGLPEGN

-1769 RYFPDQTLQ
+1769 RYFPDQTVQ

-1810 LKNPVTIGEWMLKI
+1810 LKDPVTVGEWRLGV

-1829 DMHPGSSEESMYRSM
+1829 DMHPGSSEENMYRSM

-1870 NVDLLMMIMEV
+1870 NVDLLVKIMKV

-1893 LANRICIEMA
+1893 LGNRICIEMA

-1916 TKDYLSSWS
+1916 AKDYFSSWS

-1937 QRLQDSGENTVNLK
+1937 QRLQDSGKNTVNLE
-1951 LETEKAAEATVA
+1951 LETEKAAESTVA
-1963 PQPSEEGEKATVKDG
+1963 PQPSEEGQKAAVKEEG
-1978 PPQILVTAPDANA
+1978 PPQTLVTAPDANA

-2009 AKDSEL
+2009 EKDSEL
-2015 PHINKDIFMAITAA
+2015 PHINEDIFMAITAA
-2029 LREHRQGVGS
+2029 VREHRQGRGCR
-2039 MAQSKDRETKSSSP
+2039 AQSKERESKSCSP

-2067 VDNSE
+2067 VDNLE
-2072 KKVSSE
+2072 KKVSSK
-2078 SRPFGEPDLNL
+2078 SRPFGEPDFNL
-2089 DDFVTVD
+2089 DHFVTVD
-2096 EINDETAD
+2096 EINEDAAD
-2104 TDPNDESSSST
+2104 ADPNDESDSST
-2115 KPKSTENTESQSS
+2115 KPKSTENTERQSS

-2143 DFSSSV
+2143 D
-2149 SSSSK
+2149 SSSSASSSLE
-2154 PTKASEKSS
+2154 PTKSSEKSS
-2163 STSSLQK
+2163 STSSPRK
-2170 SKDPSESTKPKSSAS
+2170 SKDSFESTKPESSVS
-2185 VSKPVSFSGDKTQP
+2185 VSKPVSFSGEKTQP
-2199 NKSPDKSSHPF
+2199 SKPPDKSSHSL

-2223 TVAAELKEESAATKS
+2223 TAAAELTEESAATKS

-2247 QTKMETSLET
+2247 QTKMETSSET

-2272 QSLETEC
+2272 QTLEAEC
-2279 KDDAHKE
+2279 KDDADKE

-2294 GEKDSAWK
+2294 GEKDNAGK
-2302 YPEEEEDDGESY
+2302 YPQEEEDDGESY
-2314 HILDSIDEPTDEQID
+2314 QILDSNEEPTDEQID

-2343 EQTQSLHEGASQV
+2343 EQTQSLHEGDSQV
-2356 LNSIDDKG
+2356 LDSIDDKG
-2364 SEESSKTEMDASLY
+2364 SEESSKTETDASLY
-2378 VIDSVSEDQGSTVQ
+2378 MIDSVSEDQASTVQ

-2424 KKEVLDPSMN
+2424 KKEGLDPSMN

-2440 ADGKEMNDEML
+2440 ADGKEMNEEML

-2457 AFKSFCQTPDNEKQ
+2457 ASKSFCQTPNNEEQ

-2477 ADVAEKLDSVN
+2477 ADVTKQKASEKLDSVN
-2488 DHIGGE
+2488 DHTGGE
-2494 DDGKKRNTQSQQVS
+2494 DDRKERNTQSQEVS

-2520 AYRIIDSVE
+2520 AYQIIDSVK
-2529 EEPATTE
+2529 EEPETTE

-2548 KKDVEA
+2548 KKDAEV

-2588 DSVEDE
+2588 DCVEDE
-2594 SVEDVSTTERPGRRR
+2594 FVQHVSTTERPGRRR

-2618 KTPTS
+2618 MMPTS

-2636 TSEILDSVEGKTAMN
+2636 TSEIPDSVEGKAAMN
-2651 KPTITTRS
+2651 EQTITTRS

-2664 EPKEDVSK
+2664 ETKEDVSK
-2672 KEKTPTRRR
+2672 KDKTPTRRR

-2686 DSQEPNKE
+2686 DSQEPKKE
-2694 EPLQTEETGPTKES
+2694 EPLQTEEKGPMKES

-2713 SEENATFTVVDL
+2713 SEENATFTIVDP
-2725 VQDEVIGDERA
+2725 VQDEIIKDELA

-2750 SKVTKK
+2750 TKVTKK
-2756 QAAMKNAASSKV
+2756 QAALKNAASSKV

-2773 AIYQIVDSVEDDN
+2773 AIYQIVDSAEDETADN
-2786 EPPKDQSTEE
+2786 EPLKDQSTEE

-2804 DSALPKNADEAEE
+2804 DSASPKNADEEE
-2817 EPLYQIVDSLEDDQV
+2817 EELLYQIVDSLEDDQV

-2839 QSSDRETKQR
+2839 QTSDRETKER
-2849 EALGKKADA
+2849 ETLGKKEDS
-2858 LTCGAMAAEVADKE
+2858 LTCGAMAAEVVDKE
-2872 ECLDHTAEVSAEEGS
+2872 ECLDHTAEVSNALSAEDGS

-2912 APEDKTNLEDD
+2912 VPEEKTNLEED

-2936 DDGEERAVEGQHWS
+2936 DAGEERAVEGQDWS
-2950 REITEGEPAELVTL
+2950 REITKGEPAELITL
-2964 DEIVEEDEEEGEKA
+2964 DEVVENDEEWER
-2978 EENTVE
+2978 TVE
-2984 PRPPIQESQLVEAS
+2984 PRPPTQESQSVEAAD
-2998 NIETLATAAEV
+2998 IETLATAAEV

-3027 EERLNFVTVD
+3027 EESVNFVTVD
-3037 EVGEA
+3037 EVGET

-3072 PEMTKDET
+3072 PESTKDET
-3080 EEEETTEPLPPASVN
+3080 EEEEKTEPLPPASVN
-3095 PTSSQDRDS
+3095 PTLSQDRDS
-3104 SVLPGDGQAETQRT
+3104 SVPPGDGQAERT
-3118 EEEAETQPDTAPA
+3118 EEEAATQPDAAPA
-3131 LAGPQP
+3131 PAGPQQ

-3146 EEGEEKDGWS
+3146 QEGEEKDGWS
-3156 MVGIKVVGKRRRE
+3156 TADIKVVGKRRRE

-3192 QFNPNNPLGQEFVIP
+3192 QFNPNSPLGQEFVVP

-3224 TAKELHCCSKKH
+3224 TAKELHCCSQKH

-3248 QRASKTSSQTSPGS
+3248 QRASKTLSQTSPGS

>member
-13 NQSSAQGHYGQS
+13 NQSSSQGRYGQS

-35 TTSHLGPGSS
+35 TSPHLGPGSS

-52 SATPAKSGGTITSLL
+52 SVTPAKSGGIIPSLL

-111 FTQRDEYHSS
+111 FTTTQRDECHSS

-130 SSTSQRPPVAS
+130 SSTSQRPPDVAS

-156 EGDSAKYCSSSASLS
+156 EDDSSKYCSSSASLS

-200 YPVPDKPVGSADSTR
+200 YPVPDKPVGSAESTR

-267 SATAGPS
+267 STTAGPS
-274 KSYYDPHST
+274 KSYDPHST

-296 GEGMRQDE
+296 GEGMCQDE

-333 SSSRAGSGGS
+333 SSGRA

-379 QGSSFTCHGSMQSS
+379 QGSSFTSHGSMRSS
-393 GPAQQLH
+393 GPAQQLP
-400 TQPNQSSQEIF
+400 TQPNQPSQEIF
-411 KGFSLPNT
+411 KGFSLPKT
-419 DTDIRPLKAEVTK
+419 DTDIRPFKAEVTK
-432 ALSLK
+432 ALPLK
-437 DPEPDRQSASKSKL
+437 DPEPDRQSASKSQL

-471 SSSDIHIK
+471 SSSDSHVK

-510 KQTMQQPPPK
+510 KQRMQQPPPK

-534 SKQQQQMQQQQLK
+534 QQMKQQQTQQQQLKQQQTQQQMQQQQLK

-573 QQLKQQQQL
+573 QQLKQQQ
-582 TQQQTQ
+582 T
-588 QQQLTWQQT
+588 
-597 QQQQLMQQQTQQ
+597 
-609 QQLTQQQ
+609 
-616 TQQQLKQQQQIQ
+616 Q

-636 TAQVPHLPIGY
+636 TPQVLNLPIGL
-647 QQMQTQPAV
+647 QQMQNQPAV
-656 HMGQALQSQVFSG
+656 HMGQVLQSQVFSA
-669 AKPVPQQSHMPGL
+669 AKPIPQPTLMPGL
-682 MTPVP
+682 TMPVP

-716 EVTTN
+716 EVTRN

-751 QTKDWV
+751 QMKDWI
-757 SHQKTSLHIEN
+757 SHQNTSLHIEN

-790 GAKPSSSTS
+790 GTKPSPSTS
-799 ADTSQK
+799 AETSQK
-805 KTRHESRSRSCS
+805 KTRNESRSR
-817 PRSHRDSVRSR
+817 
-828 DRRSSRSHSRS
+828 SRS

-861 PRTRRDSERR
+861 PRTHRESERR
-871 RNRPSSRSRSG
+871 RNRRSSRSRSRSHRDSERSRDRRSSRSRSG

-900 SRSRSCSPR
+900 SRSRSRSPR
-909 RERHRSRSRSPY
+909 RERRRSRSRSPY
-921 SSRRNR
+921 SSRCNR
-927 RSRSHSDSSWYDR
+927 RSRSHSDSSWYDG

-955 RSSPRRRDEKRSS
+955 RSSPRRRHEKRSP

-985 RKLSSSKIL
+985 RKKLSSSKIL
-994 AKKLLETSALQS
+994 AKKLLETPALQS

-1015 VVKTLAPA
+1015 VVNTLAPA
-1023 LLAELAKRKSS
+1023 LLAELAKMESS

-1047 PESIKGRPSTEK
+1047 PETTKGTPSTEK
-1059 TKAAKSSPPTMVKL
+1059 TKAGKSSPPTMVRL
-1073 QGIVSNLSHSE
+1073 QGIVSSLSHSD
-1084 VMSAVEKFGKTK
+1084 VISAVEKFGKTK
-1096 SVVLFRSK
+1096 SVVLFRSR
-1104 LQAVVCFEKQEDAEK
+1104 LQAVVCFENQEDAEK

-1131 TVSVVNEKEI
+1131 TVSVVGEKEI
-1141 AAKKTTKSKLETT
+1141 ASKKTTKSKLETT
-1154 GKVSVSKAKNISA
+1154 AKVSVSKAKNISA

-1211 KPKGSQTGAKEAVMA
+1211 KPKGSQTCAKEAVVV
-1226 PKNTA
+1226 PKNTP
-1231 NVMKAVE
+1231 NTTKAVE
-1238 PIKGAAVDGEPKV
+1238 PIKGAAVD
-1251 LTSKAEMASTTQK
+1251 
-1264 SKTAGTVKK
+1264 
-1273 EKVDPSKSTTS
+1273 D
-1284 ENKPDVETKHKK
+1284 
-1296 PETEIHESAMGSK
+1296 
-1309 GEARKASAS
+1309 
-1318 GREDHTEPM
+1318 
-1327 EVEASAEGKDNQVLP
+1327 
-1342 AISSENQLPTSAA
+1342 
-1355 ETKPNISPPKPSD
+1355 
-1368 PPQKPQ
+1368 
-1374 TAIKSPE
+1374 
-1381 DSLKASEQ
+1381 
-1389 TEQSSDSAVQEET
+1389 
-1402 QQQTAGKSPEISV
+1402 
-1415 EAKQTVESVETV
+1415 
-1427 TKDKVSV
+1427 SV
-1434 TAEKISKDQPVAVTH
+1434 TAKKPAAVTQ

-1470 VRLPNSKLVSLDYK
+1470 VKLPNSKLVSLDYK

-1499 AEEDIAG
+1499 TEEDIAG
-1506 LLTRHRFEYYDDMM
+1506 LLARHRFEYYDDTI

-1556 KLQLQVEKGDILMT
+1556 KLRLQVEKGDILMT
-1570 PLEFYKSLMKRLCY
+1570 P
-1584 QVTDNGARTIYIRNI
+1584 
-1599 SPGESRDLREALK
+1599 
-1612 KMDFVRNYL
+1612 
-1621 PLLNKVFIEFE
+1621 
-1632 SLRDADRLGVW
+1632 
-1643 YSLLK
+1643 
-1648 RATGHKLSR
+1648 
-1657 LEIPHSGCTS
+1657 
-1667 LPPRLPHKALPDSE
+1667 
-1681 VAVDGAAVPTEDI
+1681 
-1694 TIPQRSTSPYWI
+1694 
-1706 TMTTSPFVFPTVSPW
+1706 
-1721 FTIPEYL
+1721 
-1728 SVREP
+1728 
-1733 DDIEKAQSQGS
+1733 KAQSQGS

-1769 RYFPDQTLQ
+1769 RYFPDQTVQ

-1810 LKNPVTIGEWMLKI
+1810 LKDPVTVGEWTLKI
-1824 HIVLQ
+1824 HVVLQ
-1829 DMHPGSSEESMYRSM
+1829 DMRPGSSEENMYRSM

-1881 VASIAAFVRFLP
+1881 VASIVAFVRFLP

-1916 TKDYLSSWS
+1916 ANDYLSSWS

-1937 QRLQDSGENTVNLK
+1937 QRLQDSGENTVNLE
-1951 LETEKAAEATVA
+1951 LETEKAAESTVA
-1963 PQPSEEGEKATVKDG
+1963 PQPSEEGEKAAVKEEG
-1978 PPQILVTAPDANA
+1978 PPQTLVTAPDANA

-2001 ATSPVKSE
+2001 ATNPVKSE
-2009 AKDSEL
+2009 EKDSEL
-2015 PHINKDIFMAITAA
+2015 PHINEDIFMAITAA
-2029 LREHRQGVGS
+2029 VREHRQGRGS
-2039 MAQSKDRETKSSSP
+2039 RAQSKERESKSSNP

-2067 VDNSE
+2067 VDNLE

-2078 SRPFGEPDLNL
+2078 SRPFGEPDFNL
-2089 DDFVTVD
+2089 EDFVTVD
-2096 EINDETAD
+2096 EINEDAAD
-2104 TDPNDESSSST
+2104 ADPNDESDSST
-2115 KPKSTENTESQSS
+2115 KPKSTENVESQSS

-2143 DFSSSV
+2143 DSSSSV
-2149 SSSSK
+2149 SSSLE

-2163 STSSLQK
+2163 STSSPRK
-2170 SKDPSESTKPKSSAS
+2170 SKDSFESTKPESSVS
-2185 VSKPVSFSGDKTQP
+2185 VSKPVSFSGEKTQP
-2199 NKSPDKSSHPF
+2199 NKSPDKSSHSS

-2223 TVAAELKEESAATKS
+2223 TAAAELTEESAATKS

-2247 QTKMETSLET
+2247 QTKMETSSET
-2257 QPPAEGEGLGMKSQT
+2257 QPPAEGLGMKSQT
-2272 QSLETEC
+2272 QTLETEC
-2279 KDDAHKE
+2279 KDDADKE

-2294 GEKDSAWK
+2294 GEKDNAGK
-2302 YPEEEEDDGESY
+2302 YPQEEEDDGESY
-2314 HILDSIDEPTDEQID
+2314 QILDSINEPTDEQID

-2343 EQTQSLHEGASQV
+2343 EQTQSLHEGDSQD
-2356 LNSIDDKG
+2356 LDSIDDKG
-2364 SEESSKTEMDASLY
+2364 SKESSKTETDASLY
-2378 VIDSVSEDQGSTVQ
+2378 VIDSVSEDQASTVQ

-2401 GATAKQLSEEK
+2401 SATAKQLSEEK

-2424 KKEVLDPSMN
+2424 KKEGKN

-2440 ADGKEMNDEML
+2440 ADGKEMNEEML

-2457 AFKSFCQTPDNEKQ
+2457 ASLAFCQTPNNEEQ
-2471 ENKGSS
+2471 ENRGSS
-2477 ADVAEKLDSVN
+2477 ADVTKQKASEKLDSVN
-2488 DHIGGE
+2488 DHTGGE
-2494 DDGKKRNTQSQQVS
+2494 DDGKECNTQSQEVS

-2520 AYRIIDSVE
+2520 AYQVIDSVK
-2529 EEPATTE
+2529 EEPAT

-2548 KKDVEA
+2548 KKDGEV

-2594 SVEDVSTTERPGRRR
+2594 SVQDVSTTERPGRRR

-2618 KTPTS
+2618 MTPTS

-2636 TSEILDSVEGKTAMN
+2636 TSEIPDSVEGKAAMN
-2651 KPTITTRS
+2651 EPTITTRS

-2664 EPKEDVSK
+2664 ETKEDVSK
-2672 KEKTPTRRR
+2672 KDKTPTRRR

-2686 DSQEPNKE
+2686 DSQEPKKE
-2694 EPLQTEETGPTKES
+2694 EPLQTEEKGPMKES

-2713 SEENATFTVVDL
+2713 SEENATFTIVDP
-2725 VQDEVIGDERA
+2725 VQDEVIKDERA

-2750 SKVTKK
+2750 TKVTKK
-2756 QAAMKNAASSKV
+2756 QAALKNAASSKV

-2773 AIYQIVDSVEDDN
+2773 AIYQIVDSVEDEMADN
-2786 EPPKDQSTEE
+2786 DPLKDRSTEE

-2804 DSALPKNADEAEE
+2804 DSASPKNADEEEE
-2817 EPLYQIVDSLEDDQV
+2817 EPLYQIVDSLEDDKV

-2839 QSSDRETKQR
+2839 QTSDRETKER
-2849 EALGKKADA
+2849 ETPGKKEDS
-2858 LTCGAMAAEVADKE
+2858 LTCGAMAAEVVDKE
-2872 ECLDHTAEVSAEEGS
+2872 ECLDHTAEVSDALSAEDGS
-2887 GTATKEEKPKT
+2887 GRATKEEKPKT

-2912 APEDKTNLEDD
+2912 VPEEKTNLEED

-2936 DDGEERAVEGQHWS
+2936 DAGEERAAEGQDWS
-2950 REITEGEPAELVTL
+2950 REITKGEPAELVTL

-2978 EENTVE
+2978 EESTVE
-2984 PRPPIQESQLVEAS
+2984 PRPPTQESQSVEAS
-2998 NIETLATAAEV
+2998 NIETLATAAEEV
-3009 EEEAE
+3009 AEEEAE

-3027 EERLNFVTVD
+3027 EESVNFVTVD
-3037 EVGEA
+3037 EVGET

-3072 PEMTKDET
+3072 PERTKDET
-3080 EEEETTEPLPPASVN
+3080 EEEEKTEPLPPASVN
-3095 PTSSQDRDS
+3095 PTLSQDRDS
-3104 SVLPGDGQAETQRT
+3104 SAPPGDGQAESQRT
-3118 EEEAETQPDTAPA
+3118 EEEAATQPDAAPA
-3131 LAGPQP
+3131 PAGPQP

-3146 EEGEEKDGWS
+3146 QEGEEKDGWS
-3156 MVGIKVVGKRRRE
+3156 TVDIKVVGKRRRE

-3192 QFNPNNPLGQEFVIP
+3192 QFNPNSPLGQEFVVP

-3224 TAKELHCCSKKH
+3224 TAKELHCCSQKH

-3248 QRASKTSSQTSPGS
+3248 QRASKMSSQMSPGS